1 MKIAFQCASSMI
13 KITEFKKINI
23 NINYRYKNL
32 NRTKYTEKKIFKTI
46 QKITGE
52 MKKNHKYH
60 KRGTIKKNF
69 STH

>member
-52 MKKNHKYH
+52 MEKK
-60 KRGTIKKNF
+60 T
-69 STH
+69 